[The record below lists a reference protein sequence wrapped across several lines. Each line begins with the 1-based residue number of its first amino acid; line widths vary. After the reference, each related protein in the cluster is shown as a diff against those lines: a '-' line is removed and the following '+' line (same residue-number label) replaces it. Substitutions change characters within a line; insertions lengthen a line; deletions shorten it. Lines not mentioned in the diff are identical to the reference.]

1 MKKIICI
8 IIVSSIIILFSY
20 PFRSQ
25 AIANATVYL
34 EANTNNVIVGDEI
47 EVNINLKGQKV
58 SAYSIDI
65 YFDRTKLEFVSG
77 PENSNTIG
85 NKVKIV
91 WYDKQGG
98 SGAKEGKIENLRF
111 KLIDTG
117 IADFTVSGEFFDENA
132 NLIQTDFENLE
143 IQILEQENIT
153 ENMEKSIQ
161 RQDSVLLQSLRLDV
175 EGIVPDFEPDVYDYD
190 LTLPNELKDINN
202 IDVQTIAENTNA
214 RIDISGNKNLKEGL
228 NVIKIIVTN
237 QEKNQEYKI
246 NVTKTNDISLANANL
261 ENLAIE
267 YAVLSPEF
275 NNQVIQY
282 NTQVSNEM
290 TKLNILTI
298 PENEQGKVEITGNN
312 NLNEGNNKIEI
323 KVIAPNG
330 FTQRIY
336 IVNVY
341 KRNKQEEEI
350 YNQEVTKVQERLEK
364 AYSVDKTVSN
374 DDGNSDEIK
383 GEDKKDFIEN
393 QEPKNHLLVAVDVFI
408 IIAIII
414 GFLVYKIRKNKK
426 IEY

>member
-132 NLIQTDFENLE
+132 NLIQTDFDNL
-143 IQILEQENIT
+143 QILVDFLLIYVYTEFSIENGFPFCRERHIQTVLSLLIFCSFSFPVYFHFLIFPYSFLTFLFYLYIIT
-153 ENMEKSIQ
+153 
-161 RQDSVLLQSLRLDV
+161 
-175 EGIVPDFEPDVYDYD
+175 
-190 LTLPNELKDINN
+190 
-202 IDVQTIAENTNA
+202 
-214 RIDISGNKNLKEGL
+214 SGNYQWQLSKE
-228 NVIKIIVTN
+228 
-237 QEKNQEYKI
+237 YH
-246 NVTKTNDISLANANL
+246 
-261 ENLAIE
+261 
-267 YAVLSPEF
+267 
-275 NNQVIQY
+275 
-282 NTQVSNEM
+282 NE
-290 TKLNILTI
+290 
-298 PENEQGKVEITGNN
+298 
-312 NLNEGNNKIEI
+312 
-323 KVIAPNG
+323 
-330 FTQRIY
+330 R
-336 IVNVY
+336 
-341 KRNKQEEEI
+341 
-350 YNQEVTKVQERLEK
+350 
-364 AYSVDKTVSN
+364 
-374 DDGNSDEIK
+374 
-383 GEDKKDFIEN
+383 
-393 QEPKNHLLVAVDVFI
+393 
-408 IIAIII
+408 
-414 GFLVYKIRKNKK
+414 
-426 IEY
+426 